1 MNRFRRRPAE
11 NSSANQPPPGNKKR
25 FQISASTKRSLVIL
39 LILAALVVV
48 AFVTAPFWVN
58 WLWFGDMGYQSVL
71 MRTYGFQII
80 TFFVAALI
88 SGLLFLTNMRL
99 ALRNSRKFDVGE
111 GGQFTQY
118 GNRVIGWIS
127 LGLTAVIAFILGRYF
142 SNRWEEVMLFVNGRE
157 FGVEDPTYGRDVGF
171 YVFQVPFFRT
181 LETTLISLLLIT
193 IVSVTILYLIRM
205 GMRFRSWGDVPMVA
219 LRHVTALISAL
230 LLVMALRYLLNNFE
244 LVHSSRGVVYGPGF
258 TDSNIVRPLNWIM
271 IVMSALAGI
280 GLLTGYVLRNTK
292 VLLGILGV
300 WALASFVLHP
310 ILPIAVQRFFVEPS
324 EFRREQGYI
333 SHNVDMTRSGFDLDN
348 VDVVPLSGQEQLV
361 PSDLD
366 TGPGGELANVRI
378 WDYRVAAPIYQ
389 QVQTFVP
396 FYEFNDIDVDRYQI
410 DGEPVQVI
418 VGVREI
424 NLDGLAPGRQ
434 TWTNERLVYTHG
446 YGYVMSPVSGVG
458 SDGWPEMLVSGVPMS
473 GPDSLMVEN
482 PEVYFGETDLHWI
495 ILFTNQT
502 EIAGLD
508 DTGEEMES
516 DGFQGDVYGSISLG
530 NPLTRAMAALT
541 LGDRNVFLS
550 GQLTGDSRLVMHRNV
565 QERAEKIAPFLTYD
579 HDPYLVVAD
588 GNMYWI
594 MDAYTES
601 NMYPHATN
609 YDGRNYMRNS
619 VKVVVNAYNG
629 ETTFYRTDVD
639 DPIIDAWDA
648 IYPDLLTPVDEAPEE
663 LTEHFR
669 YPEML
674 FNAQTDVW
682 GDYHMDDAR
691 TWYDGDDK
699 WIRAREASDE
709 EGRFMEPY
717 FVHQTLPGEEAAD
730 FWLTI
735 PFTPGGTRSNENMT
749 AWFAGRADTGGNTE
763 LRLYRYPRQV
773 TVYGPRQ
780 IEAMIDQNPDISSQI
795 TLWGQ
800 GGSTVIRGN
809 MLVIPVGDALL
820 YVQPLYLQATGSS
833 ASAPT
838 LARVIVAAND
848 QVVMRPTLAE
858 AIEALD
864 DPEADV
870 VGEVVEDPD
879 AAVEQAAGTGMT
891 ATPTPETD
899 ESAET
904 DEAEAQP
911 AEEPEDPA
919 DETVEIDRSIL
930 PEDLAG
936 MSDQELADEAMATM
950 SRADQALEDG
960 DPVTYQVE
968 MDRLRIILEAM
979 SGDIDA
985 TPDSTPDD

>member
-1 MNRFRRRPAE
+1 MEIPTQMNRFRRRPVKKDPASQ
-11 NSSANQPPPGNKKR
+11 SSPRPPKKR
-25 FQISASTKRSLVIL
+25 FQFSASTKRSLVIL
-39 LILAALVVV
+39 LILVALVVV

-58 WLWFGDMGYQSVL
+58 WLWFGDMGYRSVL
-71 MRTYGFQII
+71 VRTYGFQIG

-99 ALRNSRKFDVGE
+99 ALRNTKKFDVGVDNRFGNYSNSAIKWLST
-111 GGQFTQY
+111 GGA
-118 GNRVIGWIS
+118 
-127 LGLTAVIAFILGRYF
+127 AVIAFILGRYF
-142 SNRWEEVMLFVNGRE
+142 SNRWEEVMLFLNGRE
-157 FGVEDPTYGRDVGF
+157 FGVTDPTYGRDVGF
-171 YVFQVPFFRT
+171 YVFQVPVFRT
-181 LETTLISLLLIT
+181 LETTLISLL
-193 IVSVTILYLIRM
+193 VVTILAVTVVYLIRM
-205 GMRFRSWGDVPMVA
+205 GIRFKSWGDVPMVA
-219 LRHVTALISAL
+219 VRHVTALISAL

-244 LVHSSRGVVYGPGF
+244 LVHSGRGVVYGPGF

-280 GLLTGYVLRNTK
+280 GLLTGYVLRNRK
-292 VLLGILGV
+292 ILLGILGV

-310 ILPIAVQRFFVEPS
+310 VLPFAVQRLFVEPS
-324 EFRREQGYI
+324 EFRREQNYI
-333 SHNVDMTRSGFDLDN
+333 SHNINMTRNGFALN
-348 VDVVPLSGQEQLV
+348 EVDVVGLTGQEQVV

-378 WDYRVAAPIYQ
+378 WDYRVAGPIFQ

-410 DGEPVQVI
+410 DGNPVQMI

-434 TWTNERLVYTHG
+434 TWTNQHLVYTHG

-458 SDGWPEMLVSGVPMS
+458 TDGWPDMAVSGVPMS
-473 GPDSLMVEN
+473 GPDNLLVEN
-482 PEVYFGETDLHWI
+482 PEVYFGETDLHWV
-495 ILFTNQT
+495 ILFTDQT

-508 DTGEEMES
+508 DSGQQDGTA
-516 DGFQGDVYGSISLG
+516 GFQGEIYGSISLG
-530 NPLTRAMAALT
+530 NPITRSMAALT

-550 GQLTGDSRLVMHRNV
+550 SQLTGDSRLVMHRNV
-565 QERAEKIAPFLTYD
+565 LERAEKIAPFLTYD
-579 HDPYLVVAD
+579 DDPYVVIAD
-588 GNMYWI
+588 GRMYWV
-594 MDAYTES
+594 MDAYTETD
-601 NMYPHATN
+601 MYPHATR

-619 VKVVVNAYNG
+619 VKVVVDAYNG
-629 ETTFYRTDVD
+629 ETTFYRTDVN
-639 DPIIDAWDA
+639 DPIVDAWDS
-648 IYPDLLTPVDEAPEE
+648 IYPDLFTPVAETPPGLAD
-663 LTEHFR
+663 HFR

-674 FNAQTDVW
+674 FDAQTDVW
-682 GDYHMDDAR
+682 GEYHMDDAR

-699 WIRAREASDE
+699 WVRAREASDE
-709 EGRFMEPY
+709 EGLFMEPY
-717 FVHQTLPGEEAAD
+717 FVHQTLPGEDAAD

-864 DPEADV
+864 DPAADT

-879 AAVEQAAGTGMT
+879 VAVEQASGTP
-891 ATPTPETD
+891 ATPV
-899 ESAET
+899 AEA
-904 DEAEAQP
+904 DEAV
-911 AEEPEDPA
+911 EP
-919 DETVEIDRSIL
+919 DEPGDDTVAVDRSAL
-930 PEDLAG
+930 PDDLAEL
-936 MSDQELADEAMATM
+936 SDQELADEAMETM
-950 SRADQALEDG
+950 NRADQALEDG
-960 DPVTYQVE
+960 DPVTYQKE
-968 MDRLRIILEAM
+968 MDRLRLILNAL
-979 SGDIDA
+979 SGGEIA
-985 TPDSTPDD
+985 TPVATPGE

>member
-1 MNRFRRRPAE
+1 MNRFRRRPV
-11 NSSANQPPPGNKKR
+11 SKDSANQSTSQPRKKR
-25 FQISASTKRSLVIL
+25 FQISASTKRSLVML
-39 LILAALVVV
+39 AILAAIVIV

-58 WLWFGDMGYQSVL
+58 WLWFGDMGYRSVL
-71 MRTYGFQII
+71 IRTYGFQIG

-99 ALRNSRKFDVGE
+99 ALRNTKKFDIGVDNK
-111 GGQFTQY
+111 F
-118 GNRVIGWIS
+118 GNIS
-127 LGLTAVIAFILGRYF
+127 NTAIKWLSTLGAAVIALVFGQYF
-142 SNRWEEVMLFVNGRE
+142 SNRWEEVMLFLNGRE
-157 FGVEDPTYGRDVGF
+157 FGVTDPTYGRDVGF

-181 LETTLISLLLIT
+181 LENTLIGLLG
-193 IVSVTILYLIRM
+193 VTILAVAIVYLVRM
-205 GMRFRSWGDVPMVA
+205 GIRFKTWGSVPMVA
-219 LRHVTALISAL
+219 VRHVTALISAF

-280 GLLTGYVLRNTK
+280 GLLTGYVLRNRK
-292 VLLGILGV
+292 LLVGILGV

-310 ILPIAVQRFFVEPS
+310 VLPMAVQRFFVEPS

-333 SHNVDMTRSGFDLDN
+333 SHNIDMTRNGFALN
-348 VDVVPLSGQEQLV
+348 EVESIGLTGQEQLV
-361 PSDLD
+361 PSELD

-378 WDYRVAAPIYQ
+378 WDYRVIGPVFQ

-396 FYEFNDIDVDRYQI
+396 FYEFNDVDVDRYDI
-410 DGEPVQVI
+410 DGNPVQVL

-434 TWTNERLVYTHG
+434 TWTNQHLVYTHG

-458 SDGWPEMLVSGVPMS
+458 PDGWPDMAVSGVPMT
-473 GPDSLMVEN
+473 GPDNLVVEK
-482 PEVYFGETDLHWI
+482 PQIYFGETDLQWV
-495 ILFTNQT
+495 ILFTEQT

-508 DTGEEMES
+508 DSGEQ
-516 DGFQGDVYGSISLG
+516 DDIRGFQGEVYGSISLG
-530 NPLTRAMAALT
+530 NPVTRSMAALT

-550 GQLTGDSRLVMHRNV
+550 SQLTGDSRLILHRNV
-565 QERAEKIAPFLTYD
+565 MDRAEKIAPFLSYD
-579 HDPYLVVAD
+579 DDPYLVVAN
-588 GNMYWI
+588 GRMYWVI
-594 MDAYTES
+594 DAFTET
-601 NMYPHATN
+601 NMYPHATRF
-609 YDGRNYMRNS
+609 DGRNYMRNS
-619 VKVVVNAYNG
+619 VKVVVDAYSG
-629 ETTFYRTDVD
+629 ETTFYRTEVN
-639 DPIIDAWDA
+639 DPIADAWSS
-648 IYPDLLTPVDEAPEE
+648 IYPDLFTPVSEAPEG

-674 FNAQTDVW
+674 FDAQTDVW
-682 GDYHMDDAR
+682 GEFHMDDAR

-699 WIRAREASDE
+699 WIRSREASDE
-709 EGRFMEPY
+709 EGLFMEPY
-717 FVHQTLPGEEAAD
+717 FVHQTLPGDEISD

-749 AWFAGRADTGGNTE
+749 AWFAGRADSGGNTE
-763 LRLYRYPRQV
+763 LRLYRYPRHV

-795 TLWGQ
+795 TLWSQ
-800 GGSTVIRGN
+800 GGSKVIRGN

-858 AIEALD
+858 AIAALD
-864 DPEADV
+864 DPEADT
-870 VGEVVEDPD
+870 VGEIVADPD
-879 AAVEQAAGTGMT
+879 EAVEQASGTS
-891 ATPTPETD
+891 ATPI
-899 ESAET
+899 AET
-904 DEAEAQP
+904 G
-911 AEEPEDPA
+911 EEESD
-919 DETVEIDRSIL
+919 DSSLSVNRSVL
-930 PEDLAG
+930 PDDLAE

-950 SRADQALEDG
+950 NRADEALNNN
-960 DPVTYQVE
+960 DPVTYQME
-968 MDRLRIILEAM
+968 MERLRLILQAM
-979 SGDIDA
+979 SGGEA
-985 TPDSTPDD
+985 TPVATPGD

>member
-1 MNRFRRRPAE
+1 MEIPTQMNRFRRRPVKKDPASQ
-11 NSSANQPPPGNKKR
+11 SSPRPPKKR
-25 FQISASTKRSLVIL
+25 FQFSASTKRSLVIL
-39 LILAALVVV
+39 LILVALVVV

-58 WLWFGDMGYQSVL
+58 WLWFGDMGYRSVL
-71 MRTYGFQII
+71 VRTYGFQIG

-99 ALRNSRKFDVGE
+99 ALRNTKKFDVGVDNRFGNYSNSAIKWLST
-111 GGQFTQY
+111 GGA
-118 GNRVIGWIS
+118 
-127 LGLTAVIAFILGRYF
+127 AVIAFILGRYF
-142 SNRWEEVMLFVNGRE
+142 SNRWEEVMLFLNGRE
-157 FGVEDPTYGRDVGF
+157 FGVTDPTYGRDVGF

-181 LETTLISLLLIT
+181 LETTLISLL
-193 IVSVTILYLIRM
+193 VVTILAVTVVYLIRM
-205 GMRFRSWGDVPMVA
+205 GIRFKSWGDVPMVA
-219 LRHVTALISAL
+219 VRHVTALISAL

-244 LVHSSRGVVYGPGF
+244 LVHSGRGVVYGPGF

-280 GLLTGYVLRNTK
+280 GLLTGYVLRNRK
-292 VLLGILGV
+292 ILLGILGV

-310 ILPIAVQRFFVEPS
+310 VLPIAVQRLFVEPS
-324 EFRREQGYI
+324 EFRREQNYI
-333 SHNVDMTRSGFDLDN
+333 SHNINMTRNGFALN
-348 VDVVPLSGQEQLV
+348 EVDVVGLTGQEQVV

-378 WDYRVAAPIYQ
+378 WDYRVAGPIFQ

-410 DGEPVQVI
+410 DGNPVQMI

-434 TWTNERLVYTHG
+434 TWTNQHLVYTHG

-458 SDGWPEMLVSGVPMS
+458 TDGWPDMAVSGVPMS
-473 GPDSLMVEN
+473 GPDNLLVEN
-482 PEVYFGETDLHWI
+482 PEVYFGETDLHWV
-495 ILFTNQT
+495 ILFTDQT

-508 DTGEEMES
+508 DSGQQDGTA
-516 DGFQGDVYGSISLG
+516 GFQGEIYGSISLG
-530 NPLTRAMAALT
+530 NPITRSMAALT

-550 GQLTGDSRLVMHRNV
+550 SQLTGDSRLVMHRNV
-565 QERAEKIAPFLTYD
+565 LERAEKIAPFLTYD
-579 HDPYLVVAD
+579 DDPYVVIAD
-588 GNMYWI
+588 GRMYWV
-594 MDAYTES
+594 MDAYTETD
-601 NMYPHATN
+601 MYPHATR

-619 VKVVVNAYNG
+619 VKVVVDAYNG
-629 ETTFYRTDVD
+629 ETTFYRTDVN
-639 DPIIDAWDA
+639 DPIVDAWDS
-648 IYPDLLTPVDEAPEE
+648 IYPDLFTPVAETPPGLAD
-663 LTEHFR
+663 HFR

-674 FNAQTDVW
+674 FDAQTDVW
-682 GDYHMDDAR
+682 GEYHMDDAR

-699 WIRAREASDE
+699 WVRAREASDE
-709 EGRFMEPY
+709 EGLFMEPY
-717 FVHQTLPGEEAAD
+717 FVHQTLPGEDAAD

-864 DPEADV
+864 DPAADT

-879 AAVEQAAGTGMT
+879 VAVEQASGTP
-891 ATPTPETD
+891 ATPV
-899 ESAET
+899 AEP
-904 DEAEAQP
+904 DEAV
-911 AEEPEDPA
+911 EP
-919 DETVEIDRSIL
+919 DEPGDLTVGVDRSAL
-930 PEDLAG
+930 PDDLAEL
-936 MSDQELADEAMATM
+936 SDQELADEAMETM
-950 SRADQALEDG
+950 NRADQALEDG
-960 DPVTYQVE
+960 DPVTYQKE
-968 MDRLRIILEAM
+968 MDRLRLILNAL
-979 SGDIDA
+979 SGGEIA
-985 TPDSTPDD
+985 TPVATPGE

>member
-1 MNRFRRRPAE
+1 MEIPTQMNRFRRRPVKKDPASQ
-11 NSSANQPPPGNKKR
+11 SSPRPPKKR
-25 FQISASTKRSLVIL
+25 FQLSASTKRSLVIL
-39 LILAALVVV
+39 LILVALVVV

-58 WLWFGDMGYQSVL
+58 WLWFGDMGYRSVL
-71 MRTYGFQII
+71 VRTYGFQIG

-99 ALRNSRKFDVGE
+99 ALRNTKKFDVGVDNRFGNYSNSAIKWLST
-111 GGQFTQY
+111 GGA
-118 GNRVIGWIS
+118 
-127 LGLTAVIAFILGRYF
+127 AVIAFILGRYF
-142 SNRWEEVMLFVNGRE
+142 SNRWEEVMLFLNGRE
-157 FGVEDPTYGRDVGF
+157 FGVTDPTYGRDVGF

-181 LETTLISLLLIT
+181 LETTLISLL
-193 IVSVTILYLIRM
+193 VVTILAVTVVYLIRM
-205 GMRFRSWGDVPMVA
+205 GIRFKSWGDVPMVA
-219 LRHVTALISAL
+219 VRHVTALISAL

-244 LVHSSRGVVYGPGF
+244 LVHSGRGVVYGPGF

-280 GLLTGYVLRNTK
+280 GLLTGYVLRNRK
-292 VLLGILGV
+292 ILLGILGV

-310 ILPIAVQRFFVEPS
+310 VLPIAVQRLFVEPS
-324 EFRREQGYI
+324 EFRREQNYI
-333 SHNVDMTRSGFDLDN
+333 SHNINMTRNGFALN
-348 VDVVPLSGQEQLV
+348 EVDVVGLTGQEQVV

-378 WDYRVAAPIYQ
+378 WDYRVAGPIFQ

-410 DGEPVQVI
+410 DGNPVQMI

-434 TWTNERLVYTHG
+434 TWTNQHLVYTHG

-458 SDGWPEMLVSGVPMS
+458 TDGWPDMAVSGVPMS
-473 GPDSLMVEN
+473 GSDNLLVEN
-482 PEVYFGETDLHWI
+482 PEVYFGETDLHWV
-495 ILFTNQT
+495 ILFTDQT

-508 DTGEEMES
+508 DSGQQDGTA
-516 DGFQGDVYGSISLG
+516 GFQGEIYGSISLG
-530 NPLTRAMAALT
+530 NPITRSMAALT

-550 GQLTGDSRLVMHRNV
+550 SQLTGDSRLVMHRNV
-565 QERAEKIAPFLTYD
+565 LERAEKIAPFLTYD
-579 HDPYLVVAD
+579 DDPYVVIAD
-588 GNMYWI
+588 GRMYWV
-594 MDAYTES
+594 MDAYTETD
-601 NMYPHATN
+601 MYPHATR

-619 VKVVVNAYNG
+619 VKVVVDAYNG
-629 ETTFYRTDVD
+629 ETTFYRTDVN
-639 DPIIDAWDA
+639 DPIVDAWDS
-648 IYPDLLTPVDEAPEE
+648 IYPDLFTPVAETPPGLAD
-663 LTEHFR
+663 HFR

-674 FNAQTDVW
+674 FDAQTDVW
-682 GDYHMDDAR
+682 GEYHMDDAR

-699 WIRAREASDE
+699 WVRAREASDE
-709 EGRFMEPY
+709 EGLFMEPY
-717 FVHQTLPGEEAAD
+717 FVHQTLPGEDAAD

-864 DPEADV
+864 DPAADT

-879 AAVEQAAGTGMT
+879 VAVEQASGTP
-891 ATPTPETD
+891 ATPV
-899 ESAET
+899 AEA
-904 DEAEAQP
+904 DEAV
-911 AEEPEDPA
+911 EP
-919 DETVEIDRSIL
+919 DEPGDDTVAVDRSAL
-930 PEDLAG
+930 PDDLAEL
-936 MSDQELADEAMATM
+936 SDQELADEAMETM
-950 SRADQALEDG
+950 NRADQALEDG
-960 DPVTYQVE
+960 DPVTYQME
-968 MDRLRIILEAM
+968 MDRLRLILNAL
-979 SGDIDA
+979 SGGEIA
-985 TPDSTPDD
+985 TPVATPGE